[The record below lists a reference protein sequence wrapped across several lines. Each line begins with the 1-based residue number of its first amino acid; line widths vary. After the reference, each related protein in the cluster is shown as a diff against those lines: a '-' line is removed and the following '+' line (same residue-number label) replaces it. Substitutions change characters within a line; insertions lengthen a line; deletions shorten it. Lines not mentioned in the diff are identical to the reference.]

1 MVTSMAR
8 TRKKESVNKQSIIDA
23 FAEMAKF
30 KGIDRDL
37 LQGILEDTLSLL
49 IHKKYGSE
57 ANFEIIVNMEKG
69 DIEIYLMKNV
79 VEVVEDPTTEISL
92 EEVRT
97 TSDEDLEIGD
107 EFVKEISLES
117 IGESF
122 GRRLINLATQSL
134 TQRIKEIEKNN
145 IFNEY
150 ASKIGDIVIGEIYQV
165 RRNDL
170 LIMQNKVEMHLP
182 REEQIPSEAMR
193 YKKNQ
198 NIKSVIKE
206 VRKNGPA
213 GLPEIILSRANET
226 FLERLFEIE
235 IPEIYDGLIRIVA
248 IARDPGRRS
257 KVAVQSFDERVDPV
271 GACVG
276 MKGVRIHSIVREL
289 NNENIDLIEYS
300 DEPKLFI
307 QRSMLPAHVKEIQIS
322 NETKSANIVVAEDQV
337 PLAIGTNGQNIRLA
351 SQLTG
356 YSLTL
361 IKEGLDDIEI
371 SEFEEEIGSGVVRKL
386 LDNGINT
393 AREFLEA
400 DPEILMQIQ
409 DVDAEFIKEVRSILL
424 AEFEEEED
432 PFYIEKL
439 EGEKPGQIV

>member
-1 MVTSMAR
+1 MAR
-8 TRKKESVNKQSIIDA
+8 TRKKESVNKQNIIDA

-49 IHKKYGSE
+49 IHKKYGAE

-69 DIEIYLMKNV
+69 DIEIYLMKTV
-79 VEVVEDPTTEISL
+79 VEVVEDPVTEISL
-92 EEVRT
+92 EEVKT
-97 TSDEDLEIGD
+97 TSDEDLEIGED
-107 EFVKEISLES
+107 FVKEISLES

-145 IFNEY
+145 IYNEF
-150 ASKIGDIVIGEIYQV
+150 ASKIGDIVIGEIYQI
-165 RRNDL
+165 RRNDV

-182 REEQIPSEAMR
+182 REEQIPSESMR

-198 NIKSVIKE
+198 NIKSVIKD
-206 VRKNGPA
+206 VKKNGPA

-235 IPEIYDGLIRIVA
+235 IPEIYDGLIRICA

-289 NNENIDLIEYS
+289 NNENIDLIEFS
-300 DEPKLFI
+300 DDPKLYI
-307 QRSMLPAHVKEIQIS
+307 QRAMLPAHVKEIQIS
-322 NETKSANIVVAEDQV
+322 PETKSANIVVAEDQV

-356 YSLTL
+356 YALTL

-371 SEFEEEIGSGVVRKL
+371 GEFEEEIGSGVVQKL
-386 LDNGINT
+386 LNNGINT

-400 DPEILMQIQ
+400 DPEALLQIDGV
-409 DVDAEFIKEVRSILL
+409 DVEFIKEVRSILL

-432 PFYIEKL
+432 PFYMQKL
-439 EGEKPGQIV
+439 EGENPGQVIV

>member
-1 MVTSMAR
+1 MAR
-8 TRKKESVNKQSIIDA
+8 LRRKPEINKQTIVEA
-23 FAEMAKF
+23 FAEMAKY

-49 IHKKYGSE
+49 VRKKYGNE
-57 ANFEIIVNMEKG
+57 ANFDIIVNMEKG
-69 DIEIYLMKNV
+69 DIEIYLMKTI
-79 VEVVEDPTTEISL
+79 VEEVEDPILELSL
-92 EEVRT
+92 EEAMKI
-97 TSDEDLEIGD
+97 SDEPCELGD
-107 EFVKEISLES
+107 EFVIEISLDS

-145 IFNEY
+145 IYNEY
-150 ASKIGDIVIGEIYQV
+150 ASKIGEIIVGEIYQI

-170 LIMQNKVEMHLP
+170 LIMHNKVEMHMP
-182 REEQIPSEAMR
+182 REEQIPTESMK

-198 NIKSVIKE
+198 NLKSVIKA
-206 VRKNGPA
+206 VKKNGPA
-213 GLPEIILSRANET
+213 GLPEIILSRANEK

-235 IPEIYDGLIRIVA
+235 IPEIYDGLIQIKA

-257 KVAVQSFDERVDPV
+257 KVAVQSFDDRVDPV

-300 DEPKLFI
+300 DDSLTFI
-307 QRSMLPAHVKEIQIS
+307 QRALLPAQAKEIQLF
-322 NETKSANIVVAEDQV
+322 EDTRSANVIVTEEQV

-361 IKEGLDDIEI
+361 IKEASEDIDI
-371 SEFEEEIGSGVVRKL
+371 AEFNEEIGEDLINKL
-386 LDNGINT
+386 VEKEIRT

-400 DPEILMQIQ
+400 DPEFLLTIEGIDINFIMEIRRIIL
-409 DVDAEFIKEVRSILL
+409 S
-424 AEFEEEED
+424 EFEEEEN
-432 PFYIEKL
+432 PEIIEKFNGL
-439 EGEKPGQIV
+439 TN